1 MAEEFTLSISYQGI
15 IREISC
21 RLRISAFTYQV
32 LCKTG
37 DSEWIVE
44 KDDEGKM
51 RARQADPFA
60 HTGQKADPGLVRALM
75 EEMERILL

>member
-1 MAEEFTLSISYQGI
+1 MGEEFTLSIPYQGN

-21 RLRISAFTYQV
+21 RLRTSAYTYQV
-32 LCKTG
+32 LCKAG

-51 RARQADPFA
+51 RAREMDPFTRTA
-60 HTGQKADPGLVRALM
+60 QKADPGLVRALM